1 MAFTSEFAL
10 ALELASFFPPIK
22 WAVTT
27 AGDAIMSYARE
38 LRQSGSDIVA
48 EEDLANVFG
57 RCKISSR
64 LASSFKTVVAQSTSN
79 VSLLEGIMLQG
90 GPGPIVARAFKDS
103 AYFSMVVQLS
113 LLTWAFDRRQL
124 AAGIADALHNRLRD
138 APSQTMVPSTP
149 DILGILG
156 VLRVCASQTA
166 AFDWNM
172 ILDAVSVTQGY
183 EDLPVKV
190 LQGLLDMLPMVQTLP
205 GDRMIHI
212 EIPVGKDISS
222 GTSALVIWAHHAL
235 GLTVL
240 VRLHGERGRSEK
252 YERFGSAAVDQLSVE
267 EVEAD
272 GVASIT
278 LLDTQQDSL
287 LNLTSEPDGEDG
299 LISSVRKIPARGYGN
314 GPLKSHITRFFPGNT
329 QTHAILQ
336 DLQNVTSAFA
346 IIVARGLDKVSTVAD
361 INANLDDPRAR
372 KGMKYYVN
380 EDPLLQTSK
389 FLFDNAH
396 LSHQDIDTLVA
407 L

>member
-48 EEDLANVFG
+48 EEELANVFG

-103 AYFSMVVQLS
+103 AYFAMVVQLS

-172 ILDAVSVTQGY
+172 MLDAVSVTQGY
-183 EDLPVKV
+183 E
-190 LQGLLDMLPMVQTLP
+190 TLP

-287 LNLTSEPDGEDG
+287 LNLTSEPDGEGG
-299 LISSVRKIPARGYGN
+299 LISSVRRIPARGYGN